1 MNNSQIQQNYSILTQ
16 NRANI
21 EKIVR
26 EFEILD
32 SAQEN
37 GNIKATMNYYNYILL
52 LFITIL
58 LIFLL
63 LRFSVSK
70 NQYGGANLTK
80 ISKIFGYHK

>member
-1 MNNSQIQQNYSILTQ
+1 MNSQIQQNYSILTQ
-16 NRANI
+16 NRVNI

-37 GNIKATMNYYNYILL
+37 GNIKATMNYYNYIILL
-52 LFITIL
+52 VIAIL

-63 LRFSVSK
+63 MQFSVSR